1 MCYPM
6 ARTLLRMKR
15 RKGKSA
21 EPYGYDMVEGFKT
34 VGFRSDAPAGPFYP
48 LKALSGAPQ
57 SAIEANLD
65 ALMTTNGQTRETKR
79 TRQR

>member
-1 MCYPM
+1 M

-34 VGFRSDAPAGPFYP
+34 VGFRSDAPAGPASHGWRD
-48 LKALSGAPQ
+48 L
-57 SAIEANLD
+57 
-65 ALMTTNGQTRETKR
+65 
-79 TRQR
+79 